1 MPQPPTADPST
12 PYVLL
17 VDDDPNMRAMLRAPL
32 AQLGCANV
40 IQAANG
46 LEALDFS
53 KDRKLELVIC
63 DWQMDHMDG
72 PTFLRALRQR
82 PNGANVPVIMVT
94 ANAGEESGDLAHTL
108 RISAWLTKPIS
119 VARLVERIRAVIG
132 ARAPLADPA
141 PGPRGEALIERYQ
154 AKLGTDIAAMQEVLS
169 TLPYRE
175 RDRPAAWLA
184 IERSLHNIKGQAGTF
199 DYALVTELARRGHD
213 LLRAA
218 RAHPEPAA
226 RSHVEIAR
234 ALGSITTAMQRVA
247 ANRLHGDGGEAGLRL
262 LAKLDGFIDPLRAAL
277 NG

>member
-1 MPQPPTADPST
+1 MSHSTTAEPSL

-17 VDDDPNMRAMLRAPL
+17 VEDDPTMRTMLRGPL
-32 AQLGCANV
+32 AQVGCANI

-63 DWQMDHMDG
+63 DWQMDKMDG
-72 PTFLRALRQR
+72 PTFLRALRER
-82 PNGANVPVIMVT
+82 PNGADVPVIMVT
-94 ANAGEESGDLAHTL
+94 SNTAEDSGDLAQTL
-108 RISAWLTKPIS
+108 RISSWLTKPIS
-119 VARLVERIRAVIG
+119 AARLVERIRAVLG

-141 PGPRGEALIERYQ
+141 PGPRGEALLERYQ
-154 AKLGTDIAAMQEVLS
+154 AKLGADIASLQEVLA

-184 IERSLHNIKGQAGTF
+184 IERTLHNIKGQAGTF

-213 LLRAA
+213 LLRRA

-226 RSHVEIAR
+226 RCHAEIAR
-234 ALGSITTAMQRVA
+234 ALGSVATAMQRVA
-247 ANRLHGDGGEAGLRL
+247 ANRLRGDGGEAGLRL
-262 LAKLDGFIDPLRAAL
+262 LGKLDGFIDPLRATL
-277 NG
+277 DG